1 MLIRDLLKLK
11 SNEPILVSPDDDI
24 RESAALM
31 VEQSVSALIVVTKEG
46 SLAGILT
53 ERDVARYFADDAGHD
68 TTKVAATVSSAMTS
82 DVITCTSDHRV
93 SEIAQIMSDSN
104 IRNLPVQQDGK
115 VVALVTIRDIVR
127 FHLSALETENQ
138 TLRELVAALD

>member
-104 IRNLPVQQDGK
+104 IRNLPVQ
-115 VVALVTIRDIVR
+115 
-127 FHLSALETENQ
+127 
-138 TLRELVAALD
+138 